1 MLLVESGGNVGFGA
15 GCNLGVEHV
24 SSDVVVFLNPDTVAR
39 PGAVRTLAATL
50 EDDAIGAA
58 QARLL
63 LADDPLRVNSAG
75 NVLHVSGLATV
86 GGYGDPADRHTA
98 RVDIAYA
105 SGAALAIRTALF
117 RDLGGFTE
125 RYFLYQ
131 EDLEL
136 CWRVRMRG
144 LRVVLEP
151 GADVLHEY
159 VFERPTRRKEY
170 YLERN
175 RLVFVLTAFSGRLLA
190 LLAPVLI
197 AVELGITALA
207 VREGWWREKVHGW
220 RWLLANA
227 GWLRA
232 RRRDLQTERV
242 VADRRLAP
250 LLTPRW
256 ETRVVEPAPGIG
268 TLNALTAAWWR
279 AVRVCL

>member
-1 MLLVESGGNVGFGA
+1 V
-15 GCNLGVEHV
+15 
-24 SSDVVVFLNPDTVAR
+24 R

-50 EDDAIGAA
+50 EDETIGAA

-63 LADDPLRVNSAG
+63 LADDPERINSAG

-86 GGYGDPADRHTA
+86 GGYGEPAERHA
-98 RVDIAYA
+98 ERVDIAYA

-117 RDLGGFTE
+117 RELGGFTE

-151 GADVLHEY
+151 GADVVHDY

-170 YLERN
+170 FLERN
-175 RLVFVLTAFSGRLLA
+175 RLVFVLTAFSGKLLA
-190 LLAPVLI
+190 LLAPILVV
-197 AVELGITALA
+197 VELGVAVLA
-207 VREGWWREKVHGW
+207 VREGWWREKARGW
-220 RWLLANA
+220 QWLLANS

-232 RRRDLQTERV
+232 HRRELQKARTV
-242 VADRRLAP
+242 GDAVLAQ

-256 ETRVVEPAPGIG
+256 ETQVVAPPPGVG
-268 TLNALTAAWWR
+268 ALNTLTAAWWR
-279 AVRVCL
+279 VVRVFL

>member
-1 MLLVESGGNVGFGA
+1 VLVEAGGNVGFGA

-24 SSDVVVFLNPDTVAR
+24 ASDVVVFLNPDTLAR
-39 PGAVRTLAATL
+39 PGAVRTLARTL
-50 EDDAIGAA
+50 EDESIGVA

-63 LADDPLRVNSAG
+63 LADDPDRVNSAG

-86 GGYGDPADRHTA
+86 GGYGEPVEQHAERA
-98 RVDIAYA
+98 DIAYA
-105 SGAALAIRTALF
+105 SGAALAIRTGLF

-151 GADVLHEY
+151 GADVLHDY

-170 YLERN
+170 FLERN

-197 AVELGITALA
+197 AVELGITVLA
-207 VREGWWREKVHGW
+207 AREGWWQEKVRGW

-232 RRRDLQTERV
+232 QRRRLQRERV
-242 VADRRLAP
+242 AGDRELAP
-250 LLTPRW
+250 LLASRFD
-256 ETRVVEPAPGIG
+256 PGAAESSRG
-268 TLNALTAAWWR
+268 LDAVNAFSDAWWR
-279 AVRVCL
+279 VVRVFL